1 MMRDTR
7 IALVISLAAV
17 SLVAAGVLLAINR
30 NRKEPDEQANDVE
43 RILNRS
49 MALVDEIQKQLTSR
63 DGDMQPAT

>member
-1 MMRDTR
+1 MRDTR
-7 IALVISLAAV
+7 VALVISLAAV

-49 MALVDEIQKQLTSR
+49 MALVDEIQKQLSSR
-63 DGDMQPAT
+63 DGEMQPAG